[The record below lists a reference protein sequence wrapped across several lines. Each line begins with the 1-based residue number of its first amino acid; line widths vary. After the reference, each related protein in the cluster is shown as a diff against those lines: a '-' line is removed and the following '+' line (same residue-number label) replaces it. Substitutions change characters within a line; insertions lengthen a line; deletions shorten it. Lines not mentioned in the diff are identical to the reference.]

1 MANNNNDLVF
11 YQQWAAAG
19 QQIDKYS
26 MQPWCV
32 DSENL
37 DIFSDSQ
44 AIKWMPWSVKSI
56 PSWDSWVDVD
66 SKERFYLAADG
77 RVYDSKE
84 DVWYNHDY
92 FDENANNIDYQDW
105 QWSNKAVFWTPKKLY
120 VAYSW
125 DDWKT
130 ISILTDRLIYNIYSD
145 WIHISA
151 WSVYWLRTWEA
162 CTRDWEATWRTT
174 RMSVKNTGTTRYNWA
189 QFDNSWD
196 QNDDCPWGFHTES
209 DRTENFMR
217 AKVKIVASWAAYKD
231 ITLEA
236 RKSVVSRSNQYQQF
250 ISEWTW
256 DKVLDLSVAS
266 ISSWWNYTTPEFFF
280 DNFINQRDYWWWQS
294 WIYVHATTD
303 RNANCQ
309 LYAYFYQKE
318 DWSYLYPKDRKTID
332 IEDETYIEVDSTEY
346 EMLYYD
352 PLTDEDNVPYY
363 ELIQWNTIDF
373 PDGYNIVAFARSFD
387 YQYVFVNKWDMW
399 IVYLTTDAN
408 LAAWDSWW
416 RFPWTQFVNA
426 IMIWTYAYVIAEK
439 RWVRWLY
446 VFYNWDMKLLVWANN
461 KYTEELDLINWKEI
475 FNFTGI
481 MANWRDKV
489 VCATKDSVFM
499 WWATKLGNNAG
510 AFILKV
516 DWEITDI
523 NTKRW
528 YLDVYFTKNQQNYRQ
543 SIQDDVNIKNY
554 ESEFSVTYPV
564 QISSHLVEK
573 EPLSLALS
581 YNLPNDN
588 TKLEAYISVNDNYFW
603 SFLTDWEVTP
613 EEWAKYKVSWLSW
626 NYWLN
631 FVEKKWNWLTF
642 YLSGDLPYQTSN
654 TKNLVSEDTE
664 QTIAFT
670 DFNHFKY
677 LWEVKKENPEEI
689 DWKHTYLNLTTKNDL
704 PIVRKAQVK
713 IIWITDNHTTPEIY
727 WIRLLSNQF
736 DK

>member
-44 AIKWMPWSVKSI
+44 AIKWIPWSSKEVVNNQ
-56 PSWDSWVDVD
+56 WVDVD
-66 SKERFYLAADG
+66 SKGRFYLAPDG
-77 RVYDSKE
+77 RVYDSVE
-84 DVWYNHDY
+84 DVWYNHDK
-92 FDENANNIDYQDW
+92 FDQYSNKIDYADW
-105 QWSNKAVFWTPKKLY
+105 EWFVKAQFWTPKKLM

-125 DDWKT
+125 DDWMT
-130 ISILTDRLIYNIYSD
+130 ISVVTDRLMYNIYHYPVLLDGRLSSSQNCQNDWNTSATYRVAITSTSSWHGNVSADQTIQFAVVDYRIEFFWDTFNNVRASVYSNWIKWNNTIHDFDITKSNYSD
-145 WIHISA
+145 WVHILDENIWTIQS
-151 WSVYWLRTWEA
+151 WGKLEWE
-162 CTRDWEATWRTT
+162 T
-174 RMSVKNTGTTRYNWA
+174 Y
-189 QFDNSWD
+189 
-196 QNDDCPWGFHTES
+196 
-209 DRTENFMR
+209 
-217 AKVKIVASWAAYKD
+217 
-231 ITLEA
+231 L
-236 RKSVVSRSNQYQQF
+236 
-250 ISEWTW
+250 
-256 DKVLDLSVAS
+256 
-266 ISSWWNYTTPEFFF
+266 
-280 DNFINQRDYWWWQS
+280 DNFFNETNWTQALQS
-294 WIYVHATTD
+294 WFRIDFSWTSTDAFYYV
-303 RNANCQ
+303 
-309 LYAYFYQKE
+309 YFYMKE
-318 DWSYLYPKDRKTID
+318 QWRYLYPKEDRKIID
-332 IEDETYIEVDSTEY
+332 IEDEFYLEWLDSTEY

-352 PLTDEDNVPYY
+352 PLESKDWVTYY
-363 ELIQWNTIDF
+363 ELITGNLIDF

-399 IVYLTTDAN
+399 IVYLTTDSN
-408 LAAWDSWW
+408 IAAWDSWW

-461 KYTEELDLINWKEI
+461 KYTEDIDLINWKEI

-626 NYWLN
+626 DYWLN

-677 LWEVKKENPEEI
+677 LWEVKKDDPEEI

>member
-44 AIKWMPWSVKSI
+44 AIKWMPWSSKEVVNNQ
-56 PSWDSWVDVD
+56 WVDVD
-66 SKERFYLAADG
+66 PKGRFYLASDG
-77 RVYDSKE
+77 RVYDSVE

-92 FDENANNIDYQDW
+92 FDENANKIDYW
-105 QWSNKAVFWTPKKLY
+105 NWTYVKAVFWTPKKLM

-125 DDWKT
+125 DDWMT
-130 ISILTDRLIYNIYSD
+130 ITIVTDRLIYNIYHYEVLVQWRLAYSQNCSND
-145 WIHISA
+145 WSTSASIRVAYNSTSAAQANISPDQTITFARMRYVIQVSGSPFTNFRFFIMKNKIQWNNAIHDFDITKSQA
-151 WSVYWLRTWEA
+151 DETLVDENIWS
-162 CTRDWEATWRTT
+162 
-174 RMSVKNTGTTRYNWA
+174 
-189 QFDNSWD
+189 
-196 QNDDCPWGFHTES
+196 
-209 DRTENFMR
+209 
-217 AKVKIVASWAAYKD
+217 VASWY
-231 ITLEA
+231 
-236 RKSVVSRSNQYQQF
+236 QY
-250 ISEWTW
+250 TW
-256 DKVLDLSVAS
+256 
-266 ISSWWNYTTPEFFF
+266 ECFF
-280 DNFINQRDYWWWQS
+280 DNFFHESVWTQLYQS
-294 WIYVHATTD
+294 WIRIDCNCSDPEWLVYV
-303 RNANCQ
+303 
-309 LYAYFYQKE
+309 YFYMKE
-318 DWSYLYPKDRKTID
+318 SWDYLYPKNRKIIQ
-332 IEDETYIEVDSTEY
+332 IEDEVYMEWLDSTEY
-346 EMLYYD
+346 DMMYYD
-352 PLTDEDNVPYY
+352 PLEDKRWNVYY
-363 ELIQWNTIDF
+363 DLILWNEIDF
-373 PDGYNIVAFARSFD
+373 PDGYEIVWFARSFD

-416 RFPWTQFVNA
+416 RFPWTKFINA

-461 KYTEELDLINWKEI
+461 KYTEDLDLINWKEI

-489 VCATKDSVFM
+489 VCSTKDSVFM

-523 NTKRW
+523 STERW
-528 YLDVYFTKNQQNYRQ
+528 YLDVYYTKNNTTYRQ
-543 SIQDDVNIKNY
+543 SIQDDVNIRDY

-564 QISSHLVEK
+564 QISSHLIEK

-588 TKLEAYISVNDNYFW
+588 TNLEAYINVNDNYFW

-626 NYWLN
+626 DYWLN

-677 LWEVKKENPEEI
+677 LWEAKKTDPEEI